1 MLSIDGVVASE
12 AAAAGDVRRPLPTA
26 EGGSETCGQGQR
38 RSEGEEACLC
48 FYHSLKVHT
57 VRAKTMSY
65 EALERE
71 YIITKSATRAG
82 LPPLP
87 EDPKEAL
94 AWMRSGVKNDDSR
107 ATFELAQAYQ
117 YGKCGI
123 SINAINQR

>member
-1 MLSIDGVVASE
+1 M
-12 AAAAGDVRRPLPTA
+12 T
-26 EGGSETCGQGQR
+26 
-38 RSEGEEACLC
+38 
-48 FYHSLKVHT
+48 
-57 VRAKTMSY
+57 Y
-65 EALERE
+65 EVLERE

-94 AWMRSGVKNDDSR
+94 AWMRSGVKTDDSR

-123 SINAINQR
+123 SINAMTSVGTSVSVLGGRRRRLLGAAASIAVARDVFRPSGRARRLPRSRARAARRRRGKTHEPPRR